1 MKRISSSRFCTY
13 PILVALIGCGNP
25 TGANDDDTNP
35 ALVDPD
41 DDDNTPM
48 DDDDLSDDD
57 DTAPVDLDGD
67 GYSVDD
73 GDCDDTDSSRN
84 PGADEL
90 CSGIDEDC
98 DGAIDEDIGV
108 VPLSPGEYGLASAVG
123 HFPDWADGQPGS
135 YGRDLHA
142 IGDTNGD
149 GVDDLMLLSGLGKL
163 IFLGPFCGREYG
175 TGEAVAILETSEPTL
190 GSTYL
195 GDVNG
200 DGLDDIRLEGS
211 VLFAPF
217 SGTYTW
223 ADGDLILDWGMATS
237 MQAADLDGDGDQDL
251 VAGHYGRNE
260 VVFLPGPFN
269 GPILDTSAGATFVG
283 PGPSEPFWFGWTLT
297 TLVSGGTATTLASD
311 PNNQRV
317 FRIDGL
323 PAPGVYTP
331 DIELP
336 LDDLFAPPAWDVGLG
351 LAGDGGERLCIG
363 TSDNNLGSYPEA
375 VCGTLDELEAGTVA
389 ERFGFP
395 LAGASRWLAVT
406 PELWAAGAPST
417 EVDGAPFAGRV
428 EVRGPTG
435 TWTFSFDSG
444 ASSARFGTG
453 IALLADRPRNITWLA
468 AAAPSEDIGEPGGDS
483 GAVYLFPLD
492 APPPPKRR

>member
-1 MKRISSSRFCTY
+1 MKRISGSRFCAC
-13 PILVALIGCGNP
+13 PLFLVLIGCGNH
-25 TGANDDDTNP
+25 TGANDDDTTP
-35 ALVDPD
+35 AVVDPD
-41 DDDNTPM
+41 DDDSTM

-57 DTAPVDLDGD
+57 DTAPLDLDGD
-67 GYSVDD
+67 GYSVEE
-73 GDCDDTDSSRN
+73 GDCDDEDPSLH
-84 PGADEL
+84 PGATDL
-90 CSGIDEDC
+90 CSGVDEDC
-98 DGAIDEDIGV
+98 DGLVDEDVPV
-108 VPLSPGEYGLASAVG
+108 VPLAPGDYGLASAAAR
-123 HFPDWADGQPGS
+123 FPGLTDGETNG
-135 YGRDLHA
+135 YGYNLHA
-142 IGDTNGD
+142 VGDTNGD
-149 GVDDLMLLSGLGKL
+149 GADDLLIPSTGYLL
-163 IFLGPFCGREYG
+163 FHAPFCDREYPS
-175 TGEAVAILETSEPTL
+175 TEASAAFVQTSL
-190 GSTYL
+190 STFL

-200 DGLDDIRLEGS
+200 DGLDDMRLQGS

-217 SGTYTW
+217 SGTYTP

-237 MQAADLDGDGDQDL
+237 MQAADLDGDGEQDL

-260 VVFLPGPFN
+260 VVFLPGPFT
-269 GPILDTSAGATFVG
+269 GGVLDTSTAATFVG
-283 PGPSEPFWFGWTLT
+283 PGPIEPFWFGWTLT
-297 TLVSGGTATTLASD
+297 TLEGQGTATTLVSD

-331 DIELP
+331 DTELP
-336 LDDLFAPPAWDVGLG
+336 IDELFAPPAWDVGLG

-375 VCGTLDELEAGTVA
+375 VCGTLDELEGGTVA
-389 ERFGFP
+389 EWFGFP

-428 EVRGPTG
+428 EVRGPSG

-444 ASSARFGTG
+444 ASSVRFGTG